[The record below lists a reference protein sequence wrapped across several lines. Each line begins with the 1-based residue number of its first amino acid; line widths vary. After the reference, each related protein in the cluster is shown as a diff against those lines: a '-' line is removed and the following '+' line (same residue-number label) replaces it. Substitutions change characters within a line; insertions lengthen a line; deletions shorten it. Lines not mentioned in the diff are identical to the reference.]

1 MTEEQAPLSGKAR
14 QRGQDLL
21 IRYLIT
27 GSVNNVLVSS
37 IASLFLL
44 SLGATPVH
52 LGLLATFMQIAK
64 LLRLAGVQA
73 MSHLGKTRLLVWGR
87 VLTAAATAG
96 LVSVAVAGR
105 PGMAAIWATL
115 GVLAVRGCLLHTGAA
130 AWWPLVQ
137 DNTAR
142 AAIGSFL
149 TRMRM
154 KQRLVEIGLP
164 IAVGWYLGAGPLPQ
178 RFAGLFAIAA
188 AAALVSAWWIRGLEE
203 RRNPAPDKG
212 LWKRVRD
219 VLGVPAVR
227 RYSLYLMARSFVYFA
242 SYPFFVVVL
251 TGRGMPVAHFVWMTS
266 VLALGQILSLYF
278 WGRLVDAHGSRPA
291 ITVAAIGLA
300 CMSPA
305 WLAVPST
312 VSPLFFWALG
322 FFLVYGILE
331 AGLQMGQTRAMMVA
345 VPAERQGEGFAV
357 VMYGSAVG
365 GGLGGLVGGAVFEWI
380 SRGGY
385 AVAGWEAS
393 AVYLAISHVAMVFL
407 WILSRRLIGYGSEA
421 SVRVLLRRLR
431 VQGN

>member
-1 MTEEQAPLSGKAR
+1 MIEPQVAVSGKAR

-27 GSVNNVLVSS
+27 GSVNNILVSS

-44 SLGATPVH
+44 ALGASPVH
-52 LGLLATFMQIAK
+52 LGLLATAMQLVK

-73 MSHLGKTRLLVWGR
+73 MAHLGKTRLMMLGR

-96 LVSVAVAGR
+96 LVGVAANGGR
-105 PGMAAIWATL
+105 DMAAIWATL
-115 GVLAVRGCLLHTGAA
+115 GVLTLRGCLLHTGAA

-137 DNTAR
+137 DNTAS
-142 AAIGSFL
+142 ATIGSFL
-149 TRMRM
+149 TRMRVR
-154 KQRLVEIGLP
+154 QRLVEVGLP
-164 IAVGWYLGAGPLPQ
+164 VAVGWYLGAQPQ
-178 RFAGLFAIAA
+178 PPRFAPLFAIAA

-203 RRNPAPDKG
+203 RRDPVPAGG

-219 VLGVPAVR
+219 VLRVPAVG

-242 SYPFFVVVL
+242 SYPFFVVAL
-251 TGRGMPVAHFVWMTS
+251 TDRGMPVAHYVWMTS

-291 ITVAAIGLA
+291 ITIASLSLM
-300 CMSPA
+300 CMSPV
-305 WLAVPST
+305 WLVMPSAVSH
-312 VSPLFFWALG
+312 LFLWALG
-322 FFLVYGILE
+322 FFLVYGMLE

-345 VPAERQGEGFAV
+345 VPPERQGEGFAV

-380 SRGGY
+380 SGGGHE
-385 AVAGWEAS
+385 VAGCEAG
-393 AVYLAISHVAMVFL
+393 AVYLALSHVAMFSL
-407 WILSRRLIGYGSEA
+407 WILSRRLTGYANEA
-421 SVRVLLRRLR
+421 SVWSLLHRQRP
-431 VQGN
+431 

>member
-1 MTEEQAPLSGKAR
+1 
-14 QRGQDLL
+14 
-21 IRYLIT
+21 
-27 GSVNNVLVSS
+27 
-37 IASLFLL
+37 
-44 SLGATPVH
+44 
-52 LGLLATFMQIAK
+52 MQIAK

-73 MSHLGKTRLLVWGR
+73 MSHLGKARLLIWGR

-105 PGMAAIWATL
+105 PGVAAIWATL
-115 GVLAVRGCLLHTGAA
+115 GVLALRGCLLHTGAA

-149 TRMRM
+149 TRMRVQ
-154 KQRLVEIGLP
+154 QRLVEIGLP
-164 IAVGWYLGAGPLPQ
+164 IAVGWYLGAQPLPG

-188 AAALVSAWWIRGLEE
+188 AAALVSAWWIRGLKEQ
-203 RRNPAPDKG
+203 RSPAPDRG

-242 SYPFFVVVL
+242 SYPFIVVVL
-251 TGRGMPVAHFVWMTS
+251 TGRGMPVVHFVWMTS
-266 VLALGQILSLYF
+266 VMALGQILSLYF

-291 ITVAAIGLA
+291 ITIAAIGLA

-345 VPAERQGEGFAV
+345 VPTERQGEGFAV

-365 GGLGGLVGGAVFEWI
+365 GGLGGLVGGTVFEWI

-385 AVAGWEAS
+385 AVAGWEAG
-393 AVYLAISHVAMVFL
+393 AMYLAISHVAMVLL
-407 WILSRRLIGYGSEA
+407 WILSRRLTGYGSEA
-421 SVRVLLRRLR
+421 SVRSLLRRLR
-431 VQGN
+431 A